1 MTHNDWNVTYEVWT
15 EESAEIGETDE
26 RGFISE
32 DVPLRFAIED
42 LLATRTEHVGGSQ
55 YADPSDSDV
64 GQARWITVDNGMEYL
79 TGAYESRS
87 LHIPDR
93 VTPASRARLVRL
105 VRGDV

>member
-1 MTHNDWNVTYEVWT
+1 MIHNDWNVTYEVVT
-15 EESAEIGETDE
+15 EESAALGDADE

-32 DVPLRFAIED
+32 DGPLRYAIED
-42 LLATRTEHVGGSQ
+42 LLTTRTAHVEGCQYVEPSGS
-55 YADPSDSDV
+55 DI
-64 GQARWITVDNGMEYL
+64 GQARWITVANGMEHL

-105 VRGDV
+105 IRSNA